1 MTGAEPVTDRRG
13 GDSRARRNAA
23 EMNRQSLKRQTPP
36 TCHCEG
42 ASCPWQSREGTCSPY
57 RPPSKRHAPI
67 ASVAALT
74 AQPLAALPPYGC
86 GVPLA
91 GCERLAGCRFGG
103 TPPTAPALVG
113 ERHAAPGDALA
124 ICTNRRQNGKRSR
137 LVIPRSEATWESPAT
152 GYVFA
157 EAHLLSN
164 MVLRDCHVGLRPP
177 RNDKPSAFAVLLT
190 ACLLHQCSAGSGMPL
205 PYNGVCDQRECLPEI
220 ATGAKRPRNDTSGK
234 CLGAPAPSC
243 H

>member
-91 GCERLAGCRFGG
+91 GS
-103 TPPTAPALVG
+103 
-113 ERHAAPGDALA
+113 ERHAGWRYLWYKFSGARQTGLSLRGRFAPVA
-124 ICTNRRQNGKRSR
+124 ISQYPVGSWGSYRRNRS
-137 LVIPRSEATWESPAT
+137 
-152 GYVFA
+152 
-157 EAHLLSN
+157 
-164 MVLRDCHVGLRPP
+164 
-177 RNDKPSAFAVLLT
+177 
-190 ACLLHQCSAGSGMPL
+190 
-205 PYNGVCDQRECLPEI
+205 CLPEI
-220 ATGAKRPRNDTSGK
+220 ATAPSGPRNDKSGYLK
-234 CLGAPAPSC
+234 PWNPCQRNRNCLWRSLSAATFSLARWAYAGNAATDAIGLYVLSLPL
-243 H
+243 

>member
-86 GVPLA
+86 GVPRA

-113 ERHAAPGDALA
+113 ERHAAPGDALV
-124 ICTNRRQNGKRSR
+124 ICTNRRQNGKRPR
-137 LVIPRSEATWESPAT
+137 LVIARRPKADVAISGRQSRFRRWLSCYPAM
-152 GYVFA
+152 Y
-157 EAHLLSN
+157 
-164 MVLRDCHVGLRPP
+164 C
-177 RNDKPSAFAVLLT
+177 
-190 ACLLHQCSAGSGMPL
+190 
-205 PYNGVCDQRECLPEI
+205 EI
-220 ATGAKRPRNDTSGK
+220 ATSLRS
-234 CLGAPAPSC
+234 SQ
-243 H
+243 

>member
-57 RPPSKRHAPI
+57 RPPSKWHAPI

-86 GVPLA
+86 GVPFT
-91 GCERLAGCRFGG
+91 GSERLACWQSLRHAFCGVRPSSLSLRGG
-103 TPPTAPALVG
+103 QRPTWQSRSTRPDRGEAVG
-113 ERHAAPGDALA
+113 ENVTAFPRLHPKGTSSRFALRAP
-124 ICTNRRQNGKRSR
+124 RR
-137 LVIPRSEATWESPAT
+137 
-152 GYVFA
+152 FA
-157 EAHLLSN
+157 
-164 MVLRDCHVGLRPP
+164 
-177 RNDKPSAFAVLLT
+177 
-190 ACLLHQCSAGSGMPL
+190 
-205 PYNGVCDQRECLPEI
+205 
-220 ATGAKRPRNDTSGK
+220 PRNDTSGW
-234 CLGAPAPSC
+234 CCGAPALSYG
-243 H
+243 